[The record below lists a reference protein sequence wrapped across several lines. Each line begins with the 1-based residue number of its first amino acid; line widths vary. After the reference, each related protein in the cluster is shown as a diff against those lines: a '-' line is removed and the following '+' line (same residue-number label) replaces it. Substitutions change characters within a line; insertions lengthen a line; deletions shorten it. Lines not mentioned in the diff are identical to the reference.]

1 MAETTVTRR
10 AGLAALAATMTSA
23 CSPLSVFATLTP
35 KDAAR
40 VEARGARYAD
50 GARGGVDVYAPRKSS
65 SARAG
70 QPAPVAIFFY
80 GGSWDSGRRQD
91 YGWVGRALA
100 AQGFLALVPD
110 YRLYPEVRYPSFIE
124 DGAQAV
130 RWAVDHVAALGGDPG
145 RIVLVG
151 HSAGAYNAAMLALDP
166 RYLKA
171 AGVGPGVIRGFAGLS
186 GPYAFLP
193 LDGPITRRTFGEAS
207 DLEASQP
214 GRYARADAAPV
225 FLATGDKDTTVYPR
239 NTRKLAAALRD
250 KGARVEEHHYPGV
263 DHAGTVLALSRPFRG
278 KSTLFAD
285 LTAFLKA
292 CVS

>member
-1 MAETTVTRR
+1 
-10 AGLAALAATMTSA
+10 MTSA

-50 GARGGVDVYAPRKSS
+50 GPRGGIDVYAPRQSS
-65 SARAG
+65 SARADT
-70 QPAPVAIFFY
+70 PAPVAIFFY

-100 AQGFLALVPD
+100 AQGFLVLVPD

-124 DGAQAV
+124 DGARAV
-130 RWAVDHVAALGGDPG
+130 RWAVDHAAALGGDPS
-145 RIVLVG
+145 RIVLLG

-171 AGVGPGVIRGFAGLS
+171 VGVKGDAIRAWAGLS

-193 LDGPITRRTFGEAS
+193 LDGPVTRRTFGEAA
-207 DLEASQP
+207 DLEATQP
-214 GRYARADAAPV
+214 ARYARADAPPA

-250 KGARVEEHHYPGV
+250 KGANVEERHYPGV

-278 KSTLFAD
+278 KSSLFAD
-285 LTAFLKA
+285 MTAFLKTA
-292 CVS
+292 VR

>member
-50 GARGGVDVYAPRKSS
+50 GPRGGVDVYAPRQSS

-110 YRLYPEVRYPSFIE
+110 YRLYPEVRYPSS
-124 DGAQAV
+124 V
-130 RWAVDHVAALGGDPG
+130 SYTHLTLPTK
-145 RIVLVG
+145 RIV
-151 HSAGAYNAAMLALDP
+151 
-166 RYLKA
+166 
-171 AGVGPGVIRGFAGLS
+171 
-186 GPYAFLP
+186 
-193 LDGPITRRTFGEAS
+193 
-207 DLEASQP
+207 
-214 GRYARADAAPV
+214 
-225 FLATGDKDTTVYPR
+225 
-239 NTRKLAAALRD
+239 
-250 KGARVEEHHYPGV
+250 
-263 DHAGTVLALSRPFRG
+263 
-278 KSTLFAD
+278 
-285 LTAFLKA
+285 
-292 CVS
+292 

>member
-1 MAETTVTRR
+1 MAGNAVTRR
-10 AGLAALAATMTSA
+10 TGLAALLATVTAA
-23 CSPLSVFATLTP
+23 CSPLTVFATLTP

-40 VEARGARYAD
+40 VEGRGSRYAS
-50 GARGGVDVYAPRKSS
+50 GPRGGVDVYAPPKV
-65 SARAG
+65 G

-100 AQGFLALVPD
+100 AQGFLTFVPD
-110 YRLYPEVRYPSFIE
+110 YRLYPEVRFPGFVE
-124 DGAQAV
+124 DCAHAV
-130 RWAVDHVAALGGDPG
+130 RWAVDHAEALGGDPS

-171 AGVGPGVIRGFAGLS
+171 VGVDAGVIRGFAGLS

-193 LDGPITRRTFGEAS
+193 LDGPITQRTFGEAA
-207 DLEASQP
+207 DLEATQP
-214 GRYARADAAPV
+214 TTFAHAGAPPV
-225 FLATGDKDTTVYPR
+225 FLATGDKDTTVRPR

-250 KGARVEEHHYPGV
+250 NGARVDERHYAGL
-263 DHAGTVLALSRPFRG
+263 DHAGTVLALSRPFRR
-278 KSTLFAD
+278 KSTLLAD
-285 LTAFLKA
+285 MTAFLKA
-292 CVS
+292 AVAA